1 MSTKPS
7 SAILLLHVS
16 GPDQSG
22 LTLAISNLLAAHQV
36 AILDIGQSVIHDQLN
51 LGMLLELP
59 DEGHTSSVLKDLL
72 FKGHEMGVR
81 MQFTPVTAEDYA
93 HWVSGQGKK
102 RYMITLLARK
112 ITAEHF
118 ARMAEVVVE
127 QGLNIDDI
135 VRLSGRVPQG
145 EVATD
150 SRACVEISVRGDAV
164 DVQAMRSH
172 LIQAAEDL
180 AVDIAVQEDTLYRRH
195 RRLIC
200 FDMDSTLIEAEV
212 IDLLAQQHGVGAEV
226 AAITERAMRGEL
238 DFQDSFRQRMQL
250 LRGLDQSVLA
260 QVAEQ
265 LPITEGAPRL
275 LRNLKALGYK
285 TAIISGGFDYF
296 GQYLQARLG
305 IDYVYANRLDF
316 DAQGRLTGD
325 VIPPIID
332 GARKAEIVQ
341 ALALQE
347 GISLEQVIAVGDG
360 ANDLPMLNTAGLGIA
375 FRAKP
380 LVRQNA
386 KQALNT
392 LGLDGILY
400 LLGFSEQYQLT
411 DEDALLARPVT
422 PPQ

>member
-1 MSTKPS
+1 MTPTPDS
-7 SAILLLHVS
+7 SILLLHVS

-22 LTLAISNLLAAHQV
+22 LTRVLSELLAVHDV

-51 LGMLLELP
+51 LGMLIELP
-59 DEGHTSSVLKDLL
+59 DQAQTSSVLKDLL
-72 FKGHEMGVR
+72 FKGHEMGIR
-81 MQFTPVTAEDYA
+81 MQFTPVTPEDYA
-93 HWVSGQGKK
+93 LWVSGQGRK
-102 RYMITLLARK
+102 RYIITLLARK
-112 ITAEHF
+112 ITAQHF
-118 ARMAEVVVE
+118 ARVSAVVVA

-145 EVATD
+145 NVTPY
-150 SRACVEISVRGDAV
+150 SRACVELSVRGEAV
-164 DVQAMRSH
+164 NVQAMRSH
-172 LIQAAEDL
+172 LVQAAEDL
-180 AVDIAVQEDTLYRRH
+180 DLDIAFQEDTLYRRH

-212 IDLLAQQHGVGAEV
+212 IDLLAERHGVGAQV

-250 LRGLDQSVLA
+250 LQGLKQSVLA
-260 QVAEQ
+260 EVAQQ

-275 LRNLKALGYK
+275 LRNLRALGYK

-296 GQYLQARLG
+296 GRHLQKRLG
-305 IDYVYANRLDF
+305 IDYVYANSLDF
-316 DAQGRLTGD
+316 DAQGRLTGA
-325 VIPPIID
+325 VTQPIID
-332 GARKAEIVQ
+332 GPGKAKILQEIAR
-341 ALALQE
+341 QE

-380 LVRQNA
+380 LVRQSA

-400 LLGFSEQYQLT
+400 LLGFSEQYQLP
-411 DEDALLARPVT
+411 DE
-422 PPQ
+422 

>member
-1 MSTKPS
+1 MTQIPD

-22 LTLAISNLLAAHQV
+22 LTLALSKLLAVHGV

-59 DEGHTSSVLKDLL
+59 DQAQASSVLKDLL
-72 FKGHEMGVR
+72 FRGHEMGVR
-81 MQFTPVTAEDYA
+81 MQFTPVTPEDYA
-93 HWVSGQGKK
+93 HWVSGQGRK
-102 RYMITLLARK
+102 RYIITLLARK

-118 ARMAEVVVE
+118 ARVSEVVVA

-145 EVATD
+145 EVMAQ
-150 SRACVEISVRGDAV
+150 SRACVELSVRGEAV

-172 LIQAAEDL
+172 LVQAAEDL
-180 AVDIAVQEDTLYRRH
+180 DLDIAFQEDTLYRRH

-212 IDLLAQQHGVGAEV
+212 IDLLAERHGVGAQV

-250 LRGLDQSVLA
+250 LKGLDQAVLA
-260 QVAEQ
+260 EIAQQ

-275 LRNLKALGYK
+275 LRNLKALGYT

-296 GQYLQARLG
+296 GRDLQRRLG
-305 IDYVYANRLDF
+305 IDYVYANQLDV
-316 DAQGRLTGD
+316 DAQGRLTGE
-325 VIPPIID
+325 VITPIVD
-332 GARKAEIVQ
+332 GARKAAILQEI
-341 ALALQE
+341 AAQE

-380 LVRQNA
+380 LVRQSA

-400 LLGFSEQYQLT
+400 LLGFSEQYQLP
-411 DEDALLARPVT
+411 DH
-422 PPQ
+422 

>member
-1 MSTKPS
+1 MNASAS

-22 LTLAISNLLAAHQV
+22 LTLTFSQLLAVHEV

-59 DEGHTSSVLKDLL
+59 DEAQTSSVLKDLL

-81 MQFTPVTAEDYA
+81 MQFTPVSAEDYA
-93 HWVSGQGKK
+93 RWVSGQGKK
-102 RYMITLLARK
+102 RYKITLLARK

-118 ARMAEVVVE
+118 ARMAAVVVA

-145 EVATD
+145 EVAQH
-150 SRACVEISVRGDAV
+150 SRACVELSVRGEAV

-172 LIQAAEDL
+172 LVKAAEDL
-180 AVDIAVQEDTLYRRH
+180 AVDIAFQEDTLYRRH

-212 IDLLAQQHGVGAEV
+212 IDLLAERHGVGVEV

-238 DFQDSFRQRMQL
+238 DFQESFRQRIQL

-260 QVAEQ
+260 DVAKQ
-265 LPITEGAPRL
+265 LPLTEGAPRL

-296 GQYLQARLG
+296 GRYLQAALG
-305 IDYVYANRLDF
+305 IDYVYANSLDF
-316 DAQGRLTGD
+316 DAQGLLTGR
-325 VIPPIID
+325 VITPIID
-332 GARKAEIVQ
+332 GARKAEILQ
-341 ALALQE
+341 EIAAQE

-380 LVRQNA
+380 WVRQNA

-400 LLGFSEQYQLT
+400 LLGFSEQYQLAE
-411 DEDALLARPVT
+411 EDMLLTLAKANEH
-422 PPQ
+422 